1 MGANIESQSGHNLYI
16 NQSWKQILPLI
27 SEKLYTI
34 AKKNQNAIKGVIG
47 QFIDE
52 ETISLSKRFL
62 NQLGAEASSIFIQ
75 NSESKWNKN
84 IDIDFRTNYL
94 LNKKLNEFGPA
105 GQESAFCDFILLIG
119 STPRYEAA
127 LLNVRLRQLVI
138 KKNIKIA
145 SIGFPIDLTYSI
157 NQLGNGMKT
166 LYQLAQGKHNAL
178 YQIFQA
184 KNPNIILGFNIF
196 QREDG
201 DALKFFCDWILKRS
215 KNARELI
222 SCHKNAVSY
231 HHISNKILGTIIK
244 NY

>member
-1 MGANIESQSGHNLYI
+1 
-16 NQSWKQILPLI
+16 
-27 SEKLYTI
+27 
-34 AKKNQNAIKGVIG
+34 
-47 QFIDE
+47 
-52 ETISLSKRFL
+52 L

-138 KKNIKIA
+138 KKNI
-145 SIGFPIDLTYSI
+145 T
-157 NQLGNGMKT
+157 
-166 LYQLAQGKHNAL
+166 
-178 YQIFQA
+178 
-184 KNPNIILGFNIF
+184 
-196 QREDG
+196 
-201 DALKFFCDWILKRS
+201 
-215 KNARELI
+215 LI
-222 SCHKNAVSY
+222 SN
-231 HHISNKILGTIIK
+231 TIEIVHGL